1 MTDLEYFK
9 SLFDREQLRKV
20 ELNNEVNIPIGIIT
34 LISGGIVLVFKE
46 SVKSYCSLN
55 FILIIL
61 IGALLLVSILFL
73 AKSYNNLFKGFKYDY
88 LPNTHELFKH
98 KLELKA
104 YNKKV
109 SKKERESFKEYL
121 VENYAKLND
130 KNMKINRARL
140 QSLYVAKTLV
150 FIALFLTIILIASYM
165 ISSLKTI

>member
-9 SLFDREQLRKV
+9 SLFDREQIRKV

-34 LISGGIVLVFKE
+34 LISGGVILVFKE

-55 FILIIL
+55 FFLIML

-88 LPNTHELFKH
+88 LPNTQELYKH
-98 KLELKA
+98 KTELKA
-104 YNKKV
+104 YNMKV

-121 VENYAKLND
+121 IQNYAELSD
-130 KNMKINRARL
+130 TNMKINRARL
-140 QSLYVAKTLV
+140 QSLYVAKTIV
-150 FIALFLTIILIASYM
+150 FIALFITILLFASYM
-165 ISSLKTI
+165 ISSLRTV